1 MLACALTPMQTMSRV
16 VLNFALLNRNL
27 YSINTAVSA
36 AVEIKK
42 NDLCNV
48 FLPQRM
54 ITTFVFL
61 VYMTQAC
68 W

>member
-36 AVEIKK
+36 AVEIKN

-48 FLPQRM
+48 FLRQRM
-54 ITTFVFL
+54 ITTFVLL